1 MCGDK
6 GKSKGSILLTANDNG
21 NHNDEGDDE
30 SDRDVLSFSFVSNLM
45 VSQVLLNFVLHRMQ
59 NRVHALR

>member
-6 GKSKGSILLTANDNG
+6 GKSKGSILWTANGSG

-30 SDRDVLSFSFVSNLM
+30 SDRDVLSFSFVSNLTA
-45 VSQVLLNFVLHRMQ
+45 SRALLNFVLH
-59 NRVHALR
+59 